1 MAVSLD
7 PSPLPPAAPTTL
19 LATLRAYTRLLETRR
34 ALQAELDSALSSF
47 LSGLGTPLP
56 SSGDALAAP
65 SPSSPSSDAPPPE
78 GAPRS
83 TCASEAIR
91 PPSQPELEQALQ
103 IGFGGLVELKEEAR
117 VLRGLLG
124 DKWGREDLQGVVG
137 RIEGWESER
146 MRAVRRA
153 SLACWIALRGRPAG
167 VAWPALLLHV
177 VEATL
182 TSASL
187 ADPRARPDAPPRDAP
202 TRARLCVVR
211 CREERTVRS
220 GIPSCFSQLNSS

>member
-83 TCASEAIR
+83 TCAIEAIR

-146 MRAVRRA
+146 MRATLERDQMRRLETLQPELDFA
-153 SLACWIALRGRPAG
+153 SSVAEKNALRDSLAAQVQEEVQEIHAEIAELTAAETEGQ
-167 VAWPALLLHV
+167 
-177 VEATL
+177 EA
-182 TSASL
+182 
-187 ADPRARPDAPPRDAP
+187 AP
-202 TRARLCVVR
+202 
-211 CREERTVRS
+211 
-220 GIPSCFSQLNSS
+220 Q